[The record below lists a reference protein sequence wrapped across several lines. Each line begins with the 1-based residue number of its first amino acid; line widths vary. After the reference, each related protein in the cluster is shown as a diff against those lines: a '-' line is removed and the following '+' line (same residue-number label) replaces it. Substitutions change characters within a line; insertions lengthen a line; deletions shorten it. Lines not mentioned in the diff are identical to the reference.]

1 MDNEELEKLEKE
13 NKSSWGGK
21 RDKSGRKPQ
30 LANEELQ
37 RVKELISFHG
47 GELDDIEQKER
58 VLVLMDQLYK
68 LGRAGNVI
76 AIKEYLD
83 RQIGKA
89 KESIDHTT
97 DGEKIE
103 IITIGYG
110 RKED

>member
-1 MDNEELEKLEKE
+1 MDNNELEKLENEK
-13 NKSSWGGK
+13 KSGWGGK
-21 RDKSGRKPQ
+21 RDNSGRKPL

-37 RVKELISFHG
+37 RVKELISCHG
-47 GELDDIEQKER
+47 GEIDEIEGKER
-58 VLVLMDQLYK
+58 TLVLMDQLYS
-68 LGRAGNVI
+68 LGKKGNVI

-103 IITIGYG
+103 VITIGYG